1 MTTPAEPQKIRL
13 LTEAAGNATYALKGE
28 GGGGGAVESG
38 SALGVVRA
46 RVLARAAAP
55 VPLVF
60 AGSSTTRGGNVAVVN
75 RWVDR
80 IAATV
85 TDLPVK
91 QTYEIARD
99 SVPFPTGITFV
110 NMGRTGHNSGTYM
123 TVAEA
128 TIIGGWNP
136 AMVMHSIGA
145 NDAVSMYSPQQ
156 VGANIAARIDAI
168 DAAATLPVAHVLMH
182 QHERQ
187 DTTLR
192 EPWPNYLA
200 GLRTIAAS
208 RPNVAVLDLA
218 STFDT
223 LGIADTDPMGIMAAD
238 LVHVNTTG
246 HALYSDLIGAY
257 LPLPLK
263 AVTGGTTPPD
273 PDPIEPE
280 VLVAD
285 SFDRADGPLGG
296 STSQTGHVWQTLS
309 GAPAIVSGRVD
320 TGTSTGTAVIPV
332 LRPDVDIRVTAR
344 FSGAAGI
351 GGIAFRSLDINN
363 RWGVFFNRASF
374 KAQIFRMVAGAN
386 TIPITGEA
394 FTFPADGVDFPIRV
408 RVSGRQ
414 VDVWVENALV
424 LTYQMT
430 EADDTATRTWDKIG
444 FRVTDKS
451 LSFDNLEVLSV
462 V

>member
-1 MTTPAEPQKIRL
+1 MTQPATLRL
-13 LTEAAGNATYALKGE
+13 VTEAKAETTYARDHVPAIDIL
-28 GGGGGAVESG
+28 
-38 SALGVVRA
+38 RA
-46 RVLARAAAP
+46 RLVGRSAAP

-80 IAATV
+80 IAATA
-85 TDLPVK
+85 TDLPVL

-123 TVAEA
+123 TLAEA
-128 TIIGGWNP
+128 TVIGGWNP

-145 NDAVSMYSPQQ
+145 NDAVSMYSPQE
-156 VGANIAARIDAI
+156 VGDNIAARIDAI

-182 QHERQ
+182 QHQRQ

-200 GLRTIAAS
+200 GLRAIAATRS
-208 RPNVAVLDLA
+208 NVTVLDLA

-223 LGIADTDPMGIMAAD
+223 LGIGTTDPLGIMATD
-238 LVHVNTTG
+238 KVHVGTTG
-246 HALYSDLIGAY
+246 HAIYADFIGEF
-257 LPLPLK
+257 LPLPSI
-263 AVTGGTTPPD
+263 TSSGGPVDPSPVDPTPELL
-273 PDPIEPE
+273 IS
-280 VLVAD
+280 D
-285 SFDRADGPLGG
+285 SFSRADGPLSG
-296 STSQTGHVWQTLS
+296 SVADTGQVWQTLS
-309 GAPAIVSGRVD
+309 GAPAIVSERVD
-320 TGTSTGTAVIPV
+320 TGASTGTAVIPA
-332 LRPDVDIRVTAR
+332 LRPDVDIRVIAR
-344 FSGAAGI
+344 FSGTPGI
-351 GGIAFRSLDINN
+351 GGIVFRSLDINN

-374 KAQIFRMVAGAN
+374 KAQIFRMVGGAN

-394 FTFPADGVDFPIRV
+394 FTFPAVGVDFPIRV

-414 VDVWVENALV
+414 VDVWVEDALV

-444 FRVTDKS
+444 FRVTDRS